1 MKILLVPLIVGF
13 RFLVH
18 LIVSFR
24 FPSLFRNLFF
34 IYGKSENRPNYTV
47 VLFIFIQPP
56 LFAPRE
62 LSQLHVR
69 TVVRIVGSKI
79 FVLQL
84 AGLVACYYT
93 GTCTSSTGTDQVASY
108 FNNIDYY
115 VIYFNSKLL
124 ITVTCANVLLT
135 FSYFH
140 WILMSII
147 YQ

>member
-47 VLFIFIQPP
+47 VLFIFIQPNHS
-56 LFAPRE
+56 LPRANYPTPCTGTY
-62 LSQLHVR
+62 SSTYR
-69 TVVRIVGSKI
+69 RGSKI
-79 FVLQL
+79 LCCRKTSSSSVLL
-84 AGLVACYYT
+84 YC
-93 GTCTSSTGTDQVASY
+93 TCSSTGTKLFILTAQ
-108 FNNIDYY
+108 
-115 VIYFNSKLL
+115 LL